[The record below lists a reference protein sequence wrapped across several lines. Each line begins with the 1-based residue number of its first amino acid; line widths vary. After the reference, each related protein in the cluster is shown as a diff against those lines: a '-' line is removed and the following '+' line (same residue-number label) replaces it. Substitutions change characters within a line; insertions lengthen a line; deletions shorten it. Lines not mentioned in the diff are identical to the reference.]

1 MANSLRYFI
10 GNWKMFGVPSSYK
23 ILNSINQFYQ
33 KDLKNKKKYRIIIA
47 PPHTLLQDFS
57 KKFKNKNIIIS
68 SQNCYH
74 KDRFGSFTGN
84 VSPFMIKQLGVNY
97 TIIGHSECRSS
108 GETDEIIKNKFKLA
122 IKNNLKIIFC
132 IGENKKEKKNKVTI
146 KVLKKQISKV
156 IFNKKDFKNLIIA
169 YEPIWSIG
177 SGRIP
182 SNIELKNNI
191 EILKNFIKKKFKLKQ
206 YPKILYGGSIDR
218 NTIEHFKSLSELDGF
233 LVGGASKSSKNFID
247 IIKKFYK

>member
-1 MANSLRYFI
+1 MANSIRYFI

-23 ILNSINQFYQ
+23 ILDNINQFYQ
-33 KDLKNKKKYRIIIA
+33 KDTKNKKKYRIIIA
-47 PPHTLLQDFS
+47 PPNTLLQDFS
-57 KKFKNKNIIIS
+57 KKFQNKNIIIS

-74 KDRFGSFTGN
+74 KDKFGSFTGN

-108 GETDEIIKNKFKLA
+108 GETDEIIKKKFELA

-132 IGENKKEKKNKVTI
+132 IGENKNQKKSKITI
-146 KVLKKQISKV
+146 KVLKRQISKA
-156 IFNKKDFKNLIIA
+156 ISKKSDFKNLIIA

-177 SGRIP
+177 SGQIP
-182 SNIELKNNI
+182 SVIELKKNI
-191 EILKNFIKKKFKLKQ
+191 EILKNFTKKKFRLKQ
-206 YPKILYGGSIDR
+206 YPKILYGGSIDK
-218 NTIEHFKSLSELDGF
+218 NTIEHFKSNNELDGF